1 MPKKKDYYEILG
13 VSRSATEK
21 DLKAAYRKL
30 ARKHHP
36 DVNPGDKSAEE
47 KFKEVSEAFAVL
59 SDADKRAKYDRGG
72 HEAFEPGFNP
82 FQGTTI
88 DFEDLGLGNL
98 SDIFEL
104 FGGGGGARRRGA
116 THRVGRGED
125 LSLELRLPFNDAI
138 HGTTVEVAIP
148 RAVTCSHCG
157 GRGRL
162 SNGVPCRTCGG
173 RGRVGASENVK
184 TRIPAGID
192 DSERI
197 RIPGKG
203 NDGIGGGPVGDAYVT
218 IRVEPHP
225 LFRREG
231 SDLVCEVPVGVVKAT
246 LGGDVEVPTLEGRTT
261 IKIPSGT
268 RGGQR
273 FRLKGRGV
281 AARTGHPAGNLYAV
295 VQIVTPRE
303 LDARSRELFQ
313 ELARMHPNI

>member
-1 MPKKKDYYEILG
+1 MASRKDYYEILG
-13 VSRSATEK
+13 VSKAATEK

-36 DVNPGDKSAEE
+36 DVNPGDKAAEA

-59 SDADKRAKYDRGG
+59 SSPEKRAKYDRGG

-82 FQGTTI
+82 FQGSTI

-104 FGGGGGARRRGA
+104 FGGGRGRRGGG
-116 THRVGRGED
+116 RSSRRGED
-125 LSLELRLPFNDAI
+125 LQLEMSLPFTDAI
-138 HGTTVEVAIP
+138 HGTTVEVGIP
-148 RAVTCSHCG
+148 RAVSGAG
-157 GRGRL
+157 GRAT
-162 SNGVPCRTCGG
+162 VT
-173 RGRVGASENVK
+173 EKVK

-192 DSERI
+192 DGERI

-203 NDGIGGGPVGDAYVT
+203 NEGLGGGPAGDAYVV

-225 LFRREG
+225 MFKREG
-231 SDLVCEVPVGVVKAT
+231 NDLVCDVPIGVVKAT
-246 LGGDVEVPTLEGRTT
+246 LGGDLDVPTLDGRAT
-261 IKIPSGT
+261 IKVPAGT

-281 AARTGHPAGNLYAV
+281 PARTGRPAGDLYAV
-295 VQIVTPRE
+295 VQIVTPKN
-303 LDARSRELFQ
+303 LDERSRALLEELGR
-313 ELARMHPNI
+313 LIPNA